1 VTRSLEDAGT
11 EIQAQL
17 AAQKAS
23 QQVANRARELAGR
36 IKTPADL
43 DRIATESG
51 LKAETSEFF
60 TRDVQIPG
68 LGVVP
73 EAVETA
79 FQLETGAVSG
89 PIVTSRGP
97 VFLTV
102 VETREPYVPELDQV
116 MSRVREDAIMARAG
130 ELSRQRA
137 LDIATALGSAR
148 NFAAAAKAQGVTV
161 IDTQMLARG
170 SAVPEIGV
178 SPEVERAAFSLP
190 VGGVSGPIAT
200 PDGTAIIRVV
210 ERDEVTPEELARN
223 RETFRGELLNER
235 RERFFRAYMTKARDR
250 MQIQIN
256 DEVIQRVLSA
266 L

>member
-1 VTRSLEDAGT
+1 
-11 EIQAQL
+11 
-17 AAQKAS
+17 
-23 QQVANRARELAGR
+23 
-36 IKTPADL
+36 
-43 DRIATESG
+43 
-51 LKAETSEFF
+51 
-60 TRDVQIPG
+60 
-68 LGVVP
+68 
-73 EAVETA
+73 
-79 FQLETGAVSG
+79 
-89 PIVTSRGP
+89 
-97 VFLTV
+97 
-102 VETREPYVPELDQV
+102 
-116 MSRVREDAIMARAG
+116 
-130 ELSRQRA
+130 
-137 LDIATALGSAR
+137 
-148 NFAAAAKAQGVTV
+148 
-161 IDTQMLARG
+161 MLARG

-178 SPEVERAAFSLP
+178 SPEVEPAAFSLP